1 MKTQPGW
8 ALPNLHEAQQRT
20 QKEVTIEKSLFQIP
34 SEVRTLGQGKK
45 YYLRTYGCQ
54 ANEREDVYK
63 RQILAS
69 LMEMMD

>member
-8 ALPNLHEAQQRT
+8 ALPNLHEAQKRT

-45 YYLRTYGCQ
+45 YYLRTYVKHMC
-54 ANEREDVYK
+54 Y
-63 RQILAS
+63 S
-69 LMEMMD
+69 